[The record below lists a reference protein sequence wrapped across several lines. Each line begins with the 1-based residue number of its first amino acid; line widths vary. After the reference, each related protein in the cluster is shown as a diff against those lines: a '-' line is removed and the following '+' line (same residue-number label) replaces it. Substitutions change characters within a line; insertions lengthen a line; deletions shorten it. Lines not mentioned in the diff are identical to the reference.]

1 MSTLEPQGQPPE
13 GSGEGA
19 NVRRQPPGG
28 TREVA
33 HVRRVLAWWAGLSIV
48 CVAIVIALGAVVNP
62 TSASSDAA
70 FANLTNVLFTAL
82 AVPVALFVWVFVG
95 YSLIVF
101 RDRSRPG
108 TSVDKLE
115 DGPPLQAKPGHQI
128 AWLSI
133 TAALAVFLVGWGM
146 FGFYK
151 ETTDPP
157 AKPLVVEVTG
167 QQWMWTFAYP
177 SLGVQSNML
186 ELPVG
191 RPVQFRVTSD
201 DVLHGFDVDGLGVLM
216 DANPGWWTTAPTV
229 TPSRIGNYAT
239 RCDELCGLYHSFMW
253 ARVRV
258 VSHADFASWVS
269 ANGGDASKAG

>member
-1 MSTLEPQGQPPE
+1 MSASDEQPQAPT
-13 GSGEGA
+13 GE
-19 NVRRQPPGG
+19 VR
-28 TREVA
+28 
-33 HVRRVLAWWAGLSIV
+33 HVRRVLVWWASLSVI
-48 CVAIVIALGAVVNP
+48 CIAIVLALGAVVNP
-62 TSASSDAA
+62 TAASSDAA

-101 RDRSRPG
+101 RDRSRSG
-108 TSVDKLE
+108 TPPDELE
-115 DGPPLQAKPGHQI
+115 DGPPLQATPRQQI

-157 AKPLVVEVTG
+157 AKPLVVLVTG
-167 QQWMWTFAYP
+167 QQWMWTFDYP
-177 SLGVQSNML
+177 TLGVRSNML

-201 DVLHGFDVDGLGVLM
+201 DVLHGFDVDGLGVLI
-216 DANPGWWTTAPTV
+216 DANPGWWVDAPTV
-229 TPSRIGNYAT
+229 VPNRIGNYAA
-239 RCDELCGLYHSFMW
+239 RCDELCGLYHTYMW

-258 VSHADFASWVS
+258 VSRSAFASWVS
-269 ANGGDASKAG
+269 ANGGNASTVG